1 VGADGAQPRRDRLQN
16 VGPLTGRACALRWA
30 PTAVEGGAHP
40 WGVGGG
46 GQPLPETAM
55 IVCVWHVLCGA
66 AASCC
71 DSTPSRCPTIQPKRL
86 GS

>member
-1 VGADGAQPRRDRLQN
+1 VRCDGLR
-16 VGPLTGRACALRWA
+16 PLWRAERIR
-30 PTAVEGGAHP
+30 GG
-40 WGVGGG
+40 WGGG